1 MSEHAERRRREQR
14 VKDAQL
20 RMRKL
25 LADYDEVVQ
34 WEVIMDAV
42 QQLDDVDTF
51 FESLKE
57 WVDDTRKDRL
67 GPSRAGKSLDPTK

>member
-1 MSEHAERRRREQR
+1 MSEHAERRREQR
-14 VKDAQL
+14 VIDAQL

-67 GPSRAGKSLDPTK
+67 GPSRAGKSPDPTK